1 MKLEG
6 KVAIITGAGSGMGA
20 EEAKMFAAEGARVV
34 ITDINAEACRKVA
47 DEIGEAAIAIE
58 HDVANEE
65 GWGVVVATTL
75 EKFGKIDI
83 LLNNA
88 GLTKADTFIS
98 EERRVGKECVS
109 TCRSWCLLDH
119 LRKNKI

>member
-47 DEIGEAAIAIE
+47 DEIGEGRSRSSMMSPTRRAGA
-58 HDVANEE
+58 DPKS
-65 GWGVVVATTL
+65 VVRGKSVSVRVELGGRSCIKKKKTTNTT
-75 EKFGKIDI
+75 I
-83 LLNNA
+83 
-88 GLTKADTFIS
+88 
-98 EERRVGKECVS
+98 
-109 TCRSWCLLDH
+109 
-119 LRKNKI
+119 NKKTALHKQTH